1 MVKIGTFPVNLTLV
15 LCSLT
20 QNWETMLKSD
30 WQWAG
35 QSWLSPSSKLYCGRL
50 RKELGKN
57 GEAESS
63 LEIRVLVCRT
73 FPPVLSSA
81 PSSSQSRVGRGFR
94 QRSGKLDVWLMNFR
108 RERCWD
114 VAQPEKVSTW
124 AAGWSS
130 LWWQNRDRTTVEW
143 APLRHC
149 GAKVLVFC
157 GPDVESGGQRRPCTI
172 LQKSLGHEASCLG
185 VRWALQKVCTI
196 SCRSHGASLEGV
208 S

>member
-143 APLRHC
+143 AALPPLWGK
-149 GAKVLVFC
+149 GACFLWARCRVWWTEEALHHLAKEPWPRGILL
-157 GPDVESGGQRRPCTI
+157 GGEVG
-172 LQKSLGHEASCLG
+172 SA
-185 VRWALQKVCTI
+185 
-196 SCRSHGASLEGV
+196 EGLHY
-208 S
+208 